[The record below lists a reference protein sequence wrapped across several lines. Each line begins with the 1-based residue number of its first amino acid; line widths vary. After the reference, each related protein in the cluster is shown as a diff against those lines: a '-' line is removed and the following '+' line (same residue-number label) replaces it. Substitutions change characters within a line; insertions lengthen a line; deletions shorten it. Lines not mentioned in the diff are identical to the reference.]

1 MLKRVEISALRL
13 FQSCLSERVEIS
25 TQVQFDMFLACN
37 LNVSFNSP
45 WIMSNHVKIVQN
57 SAEKKVIKLKCKHKK
72 DT

>member
-37 LNVSFNSP
+37 LNVSFALDYVKSRQNCKEFSRKK
-45 WIMSNHVKIVQN
+45 SN
-57 SAEKKVIKLKCKHKK
+57 
-72 DT
+72 